1 MLLPHA
7 QSSGQGGV
15 WPWLMMECAEQFSY
29 VVLKPLPRHKAC
41 VGLDCYANAEVN
53 SAVLGLEGCTCQAFR
68 PTLLAFA
75 FLRKCKSTVTC
86 LCTLYGAPIA

>member
-29 VVLKPLPRHKAC
+29 VVLKPLQGTRP
-41 VGLDCYANAEVN
+41 
-53 SAVLGLEGCTCQAFR
+53 VLVW
-68 PTLLAFA
+68 
-75 FLRKCKSTVTC
+75 TVM
-86 LCTLYGAPIA
+86 LMLK